1 MTPRRFL
8 PLLALALG
16 VALGCAPR
24 FLPGT
29 EIRDT
34 PDTHAIANLLE
45 TYRQALE
52 KRDVPAIMDLAA
64 PNYFD
69 NSGTPDPADDVD
81 RAGLE
86 KRLQD
91 LADVTA
97 LRVQFS
103 VRDIQAK
110 GDKGTAEVFFDQY
123 YRVSTPNGP
132 VARHD
137 ADVHRMTVEKING
150 QWKFASGL

>member
-1 MTPRRFL
+1 MTPRRLL

-16 VALGCAPR
+16 CAPR
-24 FLPGT
+24 MLPGT

-34 PDTHAIANLLE
+34 PDTHAIANVLE
-45 TYRQALE
+45 TYRQAME
-52 KRDVPAIMDLAA
+52 KRDAQAIMSLVA

-69 NSGTPDPADDVD
+69 SAGTPDPADDVD

-91 LADVTA
+91 LSKVLA
-97 LRVQFS
+97 LRLQLS
-103 VRDIQAK
+103 VRDIQVK
-110 GDKGTAEVFFDQY
+110 GDKGEAEVFFDQY
-123 YRVSTPNGP
+123 YRVEAPNGP

-137 ADVHRMTVEKING
+137 ADVHRMSLERING
-150 QWKFASGL
+150 RWLFTGGV

>member
-1 MTPRRFL
+1 MTARRL
-8 PLLALALG
+8 VPLLAL
-16 VALGCAPR
+16 ALGCAPR

-34 PDTHAIANLLE
+34 PDTHAIANVLE
-45 TYRQALE
+45 AYREALE
-52 KRDVPAIMDLAA
+52 KRDIQAIMALVA
-64 PNYFD
+64 PSYFD

-91 LADVTA
+91 LNDVTA

-110 GDKGTAEVFFDQY
+110 GDKGQAEVFFDQY
-123 YRVSTPNGP
+123 YRVETPNGP

-137 ADVHRMTVEKING
+137 ADVHRMTLQKLDGV
-150 QWKFASGL
+150 WKFTSGL

>member
-1 MTPRRFL
+1 MTARRL
-8 PLLALALG
+8 VPLLALAL
-16 VALGCAPR
+16 ACAAR
-24 FLPGT
+24 VLPGT

-34 PDTHAIANLLE
+34 PDTHAIAGVLE

-52 KRDVPAIMDLAA
+52 KRDVQAILALVA
-64 PNYFD
+64 PTYFD

-86 KRLQD
+86 KRLQE
-91 LADVTA
+91 LKDVPM

-110 GDKGTAEVFFDQY
+110 GDKGQAEVFFDQY
-123 YRVSTPNGP
+123 YRVKTPNGE

-137 ADVHRMTVEKING
+137 ADVHRMNLEKING
-150 QWKFASGL
+150 RWLFTSGL